1 MEAIKKK
8 MQVLKEEKE
17 NAVDRA
23 EVAERQCREA
33 NARVEK
39 AEEEVRVLQQKIQCL
54 ENELDSVQELVTG
67 TNTSLAEK
75 DKSLQN
81 VGIFCEAF

>member
-8 MQVLKEEKE
+8 MQVLKEDKE

-23 EVAERQCREA
+23 EVAEQQCRDA
-33 NARVEK
+33 NARAEK
-39 AEEEVRVLQQKIQCL
+39 AEEEARILQQKIQCL
-54 ENELDSVQELVTG
+54 ENELDSAQELVTDA
-67 TNTSLAEK
+67 NARLAEK

-81 VGIFCEAF
+81 VGFFFFK